1 MLTIKLVLTAIAIA
15 IGLVYVIG
23 IAYSALKQPRS
34 MKFVYWLSVV
44 WMAAGEVFYIRYFI
58 ELLEAKQ

>member
-15 IGLVYVIG
+15 IGAVFAIVLVIDAIKKIETRWAYFIVIG
-23 IAYSALKQPRS
+23 WIA
-34 MKFVYWLSVV
+34 V
-44 WMAAGEVFYIRYFI
+44 GEAFYIRYFI